1 MCRLEIKQAVEGGHH
16 VPGLV
21 EAKVTSMEE
30 VWDVLQAGSSSRTV
44 GSTRAN
50 DHSSRSHW
58 YDNLDCLTAYQS
70 FHEAHTCPPIVAL
83 LQMSYKY

>member
-1 MCRLEIKQAVEGGHH
+1 MLVWVCRLEIKQMVDGGHH

-21 EAKVTSMEE
+21 EAQVQCMEE
-30 VWDVLQAGSSSRTV
+30 VWEVLQTGSSSRTV

-58 YDNLDCLTAYQS
+58 FVYAVSLSVACAFQS
-70 FHEAHTCPPIVAL
+70 TETLVVWT
-83 LQMSYKY
+83 

>member
-1 MCRLEIKQAVEGGHH
+1 MVDGGHH

-21 EAKVTSMEE
+21 EAQVQCMEE
-30 VWDVLQAGSSSRTV
+30 VWEVLQTGSSSRTV

-58 YDNLDCLTAYQS
+58 FVYAVSLS
-70 FHEAHTCPPIVAL
+70 VTCGFESTETLVVWT
-83 LQMSYKY
+83 

>member
-1 MCRLEIKQAVEGGHH
+1 MAEGGHH

-21 EAKVTSMEE
+21 EAQVTSMEE
-30 VWDVLQAGSSSRTV
+30 VWEVLQAGSSSRTV

-58 YDNLDCLTAYQS
+58 YVQS
-70 FHEAHTCPPIVAL
+70 SENHYVFSSNESRRRFCHVLCTGSGQTL
-83 LQMSYKY
+83 RFK